1 MRIHEDPTWID
12 DWVNSVINTGKMDPN
27 KIKLHREKMM
37 KHARHTFLWSTVA
50 GLWHQNFVKGG
61 VNGGAK
67 KSFAETFP
75 AITSITMS

>member
-1 MRIHEDPTWID
+1 
-12 DWVNSVINTGKMDPN
+12 
-27 KIKLHREKMM
+27 MM